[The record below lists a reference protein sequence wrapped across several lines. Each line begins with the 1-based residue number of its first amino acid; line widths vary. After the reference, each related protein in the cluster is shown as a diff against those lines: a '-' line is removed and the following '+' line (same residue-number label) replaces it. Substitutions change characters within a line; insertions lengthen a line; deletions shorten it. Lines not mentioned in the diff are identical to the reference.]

1 MQSILNSIRFVF
13 YTLALQYWRR
23 NIFSK
28 LATIFAVGSIAV
40 LGTSFKEII
49 FHSLLNLSTGKE
61 LEPTTTPETF
71 YILILLSIFCAITSH
86 LLVAKTGQELVF
98 ERDTLE
104 KFKCSNSII
113 HCYLGSVTNISGI
126 DVVVTSE
133 NTDLN
138 LGSISGTSVSGRI
151 RKLAAE
157 KDSNENLIK
166 DHLFDHIQS
175 WKNDQSSLGPY
186 NLGTCVFSPPFNA
199 QRHGVKSIVNAV
211 AIKKNH
217 HNTSSIDYVAIDNI
231 IEKSIDHCISEGF
244 ESIFIPVFGL
254 GSGGLS
260 PDKCIDI
267 TVKSVIKQLNKADNE
282 LRAFIGVYRDE
293 DSLFLLKS
301 ISKSV

>member
-1 MQSILNSIRFVF
+1 MQFIFNSIRFVF
-13 YTLALQYWRR
+13 YTLALKYWRR

-28 LATIFAVGSIAV
+28 LATTFAVGSIGV
-40 LGTSFKEII
+40 LGASFKEIV
-49 FHSLLNLSTGKE
+49 FHGLLNLSTGKD
-61 LEPTTTPETF
+61 LEPTSAPETF
-71 YILILLSIFCAITSH
+71 YFLMVASIVCAIISH
-86 LLVAKTGQELVF
+86 LLLEKTGQELVF

-104 KFKCSNSII
+104 NFKCSNSII

-138 LGSISGTSVSGRI
+138 LGSISGTSVSGRM

-166 DHLFDHIQS
+166 DHLFDHIQG
-175 WKNDQSSLGPY
+175 WKSNQNSLGPY

-199 QRHGVKSIVNAV
+199 QMHGVKSIVNAV
-211 AIKKNH
+211 AVKKNH
-217 HNTSSIDYVAIDNI
+217 HNTFSIDYVAIDNI
-231 IEKSIDHCISEGF
+231 IEKSITHCISEGF

-267 TVKSVIKQLNKADNE
+267 TVRSVIKQLNKADNE
-282 LRAFIGVYRDE
+282 LRAFIGVYREE
-293 DSLFLLKS
+293 DSLALLKS